1 MTEPRFLAEPL
12 RAHLRF
18 SPTSRPRENGC
29 NSVSSG
35 TRSRP
40 GGSHKHDMSKEDCK
54 PLQLIASAHRLRS
67 RTHNGG
73 QSGLGCQVKAAK
85 TLMRSRSA
93 GAAATHHRVT
103 FSSTTLGRPLVS
115 PRHPGCVNNGQSR
128 PPHGSAALPDCG
140 QVSNLAERI
149 DSRLNPRRRIPA

>member
-54 PLQLIASAHRLRS
+54 PLQLIASAHCLRS

-73 QSGLGCQVKAAK
+73 QSGLRGLPGEGGENLDALALGWRLGNTPPRDVFQHDPRKAAGESE
-85 TLMRSRSA
+85 TSWLC
-93 GAAATHHRVT
+93 
-103 FSSTTLGRPLVS
+103 P
-115 PRHPGCVNNGQSR
+115 
-128 PPHGSAALPDCG
+128 
-140 QVSNLAERI
+140 
-149 DSRLNPRRRIPA
+149 